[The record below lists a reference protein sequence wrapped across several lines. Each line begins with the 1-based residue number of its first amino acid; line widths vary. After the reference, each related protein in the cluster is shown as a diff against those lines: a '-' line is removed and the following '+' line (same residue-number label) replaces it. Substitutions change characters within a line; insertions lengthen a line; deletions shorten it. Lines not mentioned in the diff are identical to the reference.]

1 MVQMI
6 RGSGER
12 NSVVAVFSSPA
23 EAVRAVEDLR
33 SSGVADE
40 QISVAWRGVPGVPP
54 LSGVG
59 VDTGSN
65 VSGAAAVG
73 AIFGAV
79 IGGVAGWLS
88 AIGNIALPGQTPS
101 SGIGALAA
109 TLVGAGLGAAIA
121 GLLGGLVGLRI
132 PTETVEHEEDQAQT
146 EAILVTVLT
155 PVYSDSSRVEAV
167 LSANGGQEL
176 STYGSQQHEESDNV
190 DSGRFH
196 VEPDY
201 QVAPGYSGE
210 LSDNSGLPGIEPIES
225 GSDNPQTPPVRIN
238 EGRATDPSLVT
249 VAATSE
255 EEAVAGAR
263 ADVDES
269 TGEPNWYE
277 ALPDL
282 PVGAAPSSGSAAAG
296 QVEDAETWAD
306 LAAME
311 ANSDMEETTLN
322 ENENEEGT
330 NPNNVTGTQGAINP
344 DTGTFGTAGTPMTT
358 GYGVSGSTIGSGTS
372 GGQEASESGDF
383 RGATTDTAAYE
394 MGGRGSTDSRK
405 SLEGAERAAP
415 VVDKYAGQ
423 NTDAAAPQLEQNPRE
438 DDIYQ
443 RGPSYGDDASAQSE
457 VARTDLYN
465 TADVAAPP
473 SYATTPTQA
482 TQASAG
488 TNIPGPTDRRGLGD
502 NTDEVG

>member
-1 MVQMI
+1 MS
-6 RGSGER
+6 RNGGER
-12 NSVVAVFSSPA
+12 DSVAAVFSSPA
-23 EAVRAVEDLR
+23 QAERAVEGLR

-40 QISVAWRGVPGVPP
+40 QISVVGRGVPDAQP
-54 LSGVG
+54 LRGVG
-59 VDTGSN
+59 AGTGSN

-73 AIFGAV
+73 AIFGAI

-109 TLVGAGLGAAIA
+109 TMVGAGLGAALA

-132 PTETVEHEEDQAQT
+132 PTETAEQGEDQAQT
-146 EAILVTVLT
+146 DAVLVTVLT

-176 STYGSQQHEESDNV
+176 FTYSSQQHEESDNV
-190 DSGRFH
+190 ESDRFH

-210 LSDNSGLPGIEPIES
+210 LSDNSGLPGIGQVVS
-225 GSDNPQTPPVRIN
+225 ARDNPQTPPVRIN
-238 EGRATDPSLVT
+238 EGRSTATDPSLAT
-249 VAATSE
+249 VAAVNE
-255 EEAVAGAR
+255 EEAAAGAR

-282 PVGAAPSSGSAAAG
+282 PVGAASSSGSAEAG
-296 QVEDAETWAD
+296 QIEDAETWAD

-322 ENENEEGT
+322 ENENEEGK
-330 NPNNVTGTQGAINP
+330 NPNNVTGTQGSINP
-344 DTGTFGTAGTPMTT
+344 DTGTFGTAGTPMTA

-383 RGATTDTAAYE
+383 RGATADSAAYE
-394 MGGRGSTDSRK
+394 MGGRGSIDSRK
-405 SLEGAERAAP
+405 SLEGAERDAP

-423 NTDAAAPQLEQNPRE
+423 NTDAAAPQREHNPQE

-443 RGPSYGDDASAQSE
+443 KGPSYGDDASVQSE

-465 TADVAAPP
+465 TADVDAPP
-473 SYATTPTQA
+473 SYATMPTQA
-482 TQASAG
+482 THASAG